1 MSSAAQSRAHPAR
14 CGAASTAMPGPGGGE
29 THTAVSQPQEGP
41 APAVSESG
49 ACNGHA
55 NRGKQATKKKK
66 KLAHPV
72 QRSSLAY
79 KTHLTKFRRTILGI
93 GLACTTKDPDSPLKR
108 AFAWT
113 DSDRTRGMALS
124 QKWGYLG

>member
-1 MSSAAQSRAHPAR
+1 MGQQAQPCQGQEEVKHTLLYHSHRKDLLQQCQKVVPAMGMQT
-14 CGAASTAMPGPGGGE
+14 GANN
-29 THTAVSQPQEGP
+29 PQ
-41 APAVSESG
+41 
-49 ACNGHA
+49 
-55 NRGKQATKKKK
+55 KKK

-108 AFAWT
+108 ACKKEGNWRFAWT

>member
-1 MSSAAQSRAHPAR
+1 VGQQAQPCQGQEEVKHTLLYHSHRKDLLQQCQKVVPAMGMQT
-14 CGAASTAMPGPGGGE
+14 GANN
-29 THTAVSQPQEGP
+29 PQ
-41 APAVSESG
+41 
-49 ACNGHA
+49 
-55 NRGKQATKKKK
+55 KKKK